1 MNYDQ
6 LPSGLRRLGG
16 EIREVRKARGLTLQD
31 MSDAVSC
38 SVAYLSR
45 IERGSARVSSELLTE
60 ISAALAVDTEC
71 IFPLQE
77 GVGPLERQH
86 VVRAGNRRSLSGMST
101 RSKDELG
108 FERESCD
115 PIQKLTDFWFLNRN
129 HWNADI
135 NLQILGHLKKRNARP
150 PPKDIFCF

>member
-6 LPSGLRRLGG
+6 LPSGLKRLGA

-60 ISAALAVDTEC
+60 ISAALAVDTEWF
-71 IFPLQE
+71 FPLEE
-77 GVGPLERQH
+77 GLDRWN
-86 VVRAGNRRSLSGMST
+86 ASMLSGQATAALFRACTHVQRMSWVLKT
-101 RSKDELG
+101 
-108 FERESCD
+108 SCCLALC
-115 PIQKLTDFWFLNRN
+115 PA
-129 HWNADI
+129 NAT
-135 NLQILGHLKKRNARP
+135 
-150 PPKDIFCF
+150 

>member
-6 LPSGLRRLGG
+6 TPSGLRRLGA

-60 ISAALAVDTEC
+60 ISTALAVDTE
-71 IFPLQE
+71 
-77 GVGPLERQH
+77 
-86 VVRAGNRRSLSGMST
+86 
-101 RSKDELG
+101 
-108 FERESCD
+108 
-115 PIQKLTDFWFLNRN
+115 WFF
-129 HWNADI
+129 H
-135 NLQILGHLKKRNARP
+135 
-150 PPKDIFCF
+150 